1 MKLLKAF
8 TDLTMNRIILMAL
21 FVAAGYY
28 FAYFDPGTSIEEQ
41 ITAVQSQVTQ
51 EEQRKSE
58 INKTMKKEE
67 EMRGNVLQLKRNL
80 EVIKSKIPIDLKDSQ
95 MQSIIN
101 SAATNAG
108 VKITGL
114 SVNTDNSKDPNAPP
128 VKISINDVKPEN
140 LIEEVRFKVSIIGT
154 FDDFLNFVENL
165 GKEDNV
171 IKIRNFNIQK
181 NSEDVD
187 DDKISFNGDIIGF
200 KQAKIEIISGV
211 K

>member
-1 MKLLKAF
+1 MKLLRAF
-8 TDLTMNRIILMAL
+8 TDLTMNRIIMMAI

-28 FAYFDPGTSIEEQ
+28 FAYFDPGTSIEEAIAQ
-41 ITAVQSQVTQ
+41 VQANIQA
-51 EEQRKSE
+51 EEARKSE

-80 EVIKSKIPIDLKDSQ
+80 EVIKSKIPVELRDSQ

-101 SAATNAG
+101 SAATAAG
-108 VKITGL
+108 VKITEL
-114 SVNTDNSKDPNAPP
+114 SVQASDKDPNAPP
-128 VKISINDVKPEN
+128 LKISINDVKPEN
-140 LIEEVRFKVSIIGT
+140 LIEEVKFKVTITGT
-154 FDDFLNFVENL
+154 FDDFLVFVENL

-171 IKIRNFNIQK
+171 IKIRNFDIQK
-181 NSEDVD
+181 HSDDVD
-187 DDKISFNGDIIGF
+187 DEKISFKGFIVGF

>member
-8 TDLTMNRIILMAL
+8 TDLTMNRIIVMAI

-28 FAYFDPGTSIEEQ
+28 FAYFDPGTSIEESIAQ
-41 ITAVQSQVTQ
+41 VQSNIQA
-51 EEQRKSE
+51 EEARKSE

-80 EVIKSKIPIDLKDSQ
+80 EVIKSKIPVELRDSQ

-101 SAATNAG
+101 SAATAAG

-114 SVNTDNSKDPNAPP
+114 TVQTSDKDPNAPP
-128 VKISINDVKPEN
+128 LKISINDVKPEN
-140 LIEEVRFKVSIIGT
+140 LIEEVKFKVTITGT
-154 FDDFLNFVENL
+154 FDDFLVFVENL

-171 IKIRNFNIQK
+171 IKIRNFDIQK
-181 NSEDVD
+181 HSDDVD
-187 DDKISFNGDIIGF
+187 DEKISFNGFIVGF

>member
-1 MKLLKAF
+1 
-8 TDLTMNRIILMAL
+8 MAI

-28 FAYFDPGTSIEEQ
+28 FAYFDPGTSIEEA
-41 ITAVQSQVTQ
+41 TAVVQSNIQV
-51 EEQRKSE
+51 EEAKKSE

-80 EVIKSKIPIDLKDSQ
+80 EVIKSKIPVDLKDSQ

-101 SAATNAG
+101 SAASAAG

-114 SVNTDNSKDPNAPP
+114 TVQTDGRDPNAPP

-140 LIEEVRFKVSIIGT
+140 LIEEVKFKVSIIGS
-154 FDDFLNFVENL
+154 FDDFLSFVENL

-171 IKIRNFNIQK
+171 IKIRNFDIHK
-181 NSEDVD
+181 NSDDVD
-187 DDKISFNGDIIGF
+187 DDKIAFNGDIIGF

>member
-1 MKLLKAF
+1 VKLLKAF
-8 TDLTMNRIILMAL
+8 TDLNMNRIVLMAI

-28 FAYFDPGTSIEEQ
+28 FAYFDPGTSIEES
-41 ITAVQSQVTQ
+41 IAAVQTAIQA
-51 EEQRKSE
+51 EEATKSE

-80 EVIKSKIPIDLKDSQ
+80 EVIKSKIPVELRDSQ

-101 SAATNAG
+101 SAASAAG

-114 SVNTDNSKDPNAPP
+114 TVQSDGKDPNAPP

-140 LIEEVRFKVSIIGT
+140 LIEEVKFKVSITGT
-154 FDDFLNFVENL
+154 FDDFLSFVENL

-171 IKIRNFNIQK
+171 IKIRNFDIHK
-181 NSEDVD
+181 NSDDVD
-187 DDKISFNGDIIGF
+187 DDKISFSGDIIGF
-200 KQAKIEIISGV
+200 KQAKIEILSGV